1 MPDGAKTRGHLKIP
15 DGAETR
21 AETEISAPA
30 QARTGTITLALPQ
43 ISTIR
48 LPQLLLGLILMAA
61 LVTRMGTPWTG
72 PISLKQLDT
81 PADQYFDEIYFA
93 KTAQEILNG
102 DPKAWEF
109 YGHENTHPPLSKL
122 FMAGG
127 MLFFGEDAFGWRFFG
142 ALAGVGAV
150 FFMYL
155 LARKLFNSEVA
166 GLAGA
171 LLLACDGL
179 AFAQSRIATPDTYVL
194 FFMLGCVYFLVS
206 ERFLF
211 SGVFFGAAVACKWIA
226 ALTGIP
232 IVLFLAWLLITRWRQ
247 VRSEEGTVK
256 SFEITLPA
264 ALAALYAGIVL
275 IIVGFLSRHPDQK
288 PGLFDGLGLLD
299 LAGWLLT
306 VMAIVVIVGSLIS
319 LASERSAHG
328 SFGFSPQGKV
338 WLEIALIFG
347 AFFILVPG
355 FVYFMTYWPFLLNP
369 PSTQAMGEHGFLGL
383 GQVVRQNRLAYDFH
397 STLSAPHPY
406 ASTWDEWPIMAR
418 PVYFYAG
425 SNNDRIYALGNPVVF
440 WSALPALAFA
450 LWQGLAYVR
459 ARIDA
464 SGALSV
470 AGRLPPGRAALL
482 FVVVAYLGF
491 WIPMGLTSRVV
502 FIYHYL
508 PALAFG
514 ILALAYAVDWLW
526 HRPEPSGRKM
536 AMSFLGLVVLTFAFF
551 YPHLAAVPV
560 SDWVDDLYYPF
571 DNRFCEAFAGQGS
584 GCDNPFANQLW
595 DWE

>member
-1 MPDGAKTRGHLKIP
+1 MPDGA
-15 DGAETR
+15 
-21 AETEISAPA
+21 
-30 QARTGTITLALPQ
+30 QARAGAAGVVLPQ
-43 ISTIR
+43 INVNVYQVLLVAVLVAAFLTR
-48 LPQLLLGLILMAA
+48 LVRLEVPPEM
-61 LVTRMGTPWTG
+61 
-72 PISLKQLDT
+72 
-81 PADQYFDEIYFA
+81 YFDEIYFVRDSG
-93 KTAQEILNG
+93 QQIYRG
-102 DPKAWEF
+102 DPTAWEF

-122 FMAGG
+122 FIAGG
-127 MLFFGEDAFGWRFFG
+127 IAIFEVADSALPPLIPGKGGVDNAYAWRFFG
-142 ALAGVGAV
+142 ALAGAGAV
-150 FFMYL
+150 GFMYL
-155 LARKLFNSEVA
+155 LARKLFNSEIA

-171 LLLACDGL
+171 LLLTCDGL

-211 SGVFFGAAVACKWIA
+211 SGIFFGAAVACKWIA

-232 IVLFLAWLLITRWRQ
+232 IVLFLVWLLITRLRQ
-247 VRSEEGTVK
+247 APSEGKVK
-256 SFEITLPA
+256 SFEIALPA
-264 ALAALYAGIVL
+264 GLAALYAGLIF

-299 LAGWLLT
+299 LGGWLLA
-306 VMAIVVIVGSLIS
+306 VMGVVAIIGSLINI
-319 LASERSAHG
+319 ASERSAKG
-328 SFGFSPQGKV
+328 SAGFSPRGKL

-355 FVYFMTYWPFLLNP
+355 FIYFMTYWPFLLNP
-369 PSTQAMGEHGFLGL
+369 PSEAVMGDKGFLGL
-383 GQVVRQNRLAYDFH
+383 SQVVRQNRLAFDFH

-425 SNNDRIYALGNPVVF
+425 SSNDRIYALGNPVIF
-440 WSALPALAFA
+440 WAALPALAFV
-450 LWQGLAYVR
+450 LWQALAYVR
-459 ARIDA
+459 ARLDA
-464 SGALSV
+464 SGALSIV
-470 AGRLPPGRAALL
+470 GRLPPRRAALL
-482 FVVVAYLGF
+482 FVVLAYLGF

-514 ILALAYAVDWLW
+514 ILALAYSVDWLW
-526 HRPEPSGRKM
+526 RRPEPSGRYM
-536 AMSFLGLVVLTFAFF
+536 AIAFLALAALVFAFL

-560 SDWVDDLYYPF
+560 SNWVDNLYYPF
-571 DNRFCEAFAGQGS
+571 DRGHLFENRLF
-584 GCDNPFANQLW
+584 